1 MKRIEDVFGRIDLLT
16 GNEAKQALQ
25 VIDAALWVKCSALD
39 TLRVC
44 HDQGPQF
51 DGDVL
56 SKKDRDDLI
65 ECGAII
71 KVVVKGEGGFNA
83 CTQFGK
89 ELLRVGQIIHGT
101 DPFSD

>member
-1 MKRIEDVFGRIDLLT
+1 MERIEDVFGRIDLLT

-25 VIDAALWVKCSALD
+25 VIYAALWIRKPTLD

-83 CTQFGK
+83 CTHFGK
-89 ELLRVGQIIHGT
+89 DLLRVGQIVHGCLEENK
-101 DPFSD
+101 